1 MARDKTIKRNDSNY
15 EKDFKVN
22 PHSYEGFYDL
32 NTIQFV
38 EDQTKSNL
46 NLVYNEFIKRAG
58 FAVKCDVKFI
68 NGKIKMLKLL
78 Q

>member
-32 NTIQFV
+32 NTI
-38 EDQTKSNL
+38 
-46 NLVYNEFIKRAG
+46 
-58 FAVKCDVKFI
+58 
-68 NGKIKMLKLL
+68 
-78 Q
+78 